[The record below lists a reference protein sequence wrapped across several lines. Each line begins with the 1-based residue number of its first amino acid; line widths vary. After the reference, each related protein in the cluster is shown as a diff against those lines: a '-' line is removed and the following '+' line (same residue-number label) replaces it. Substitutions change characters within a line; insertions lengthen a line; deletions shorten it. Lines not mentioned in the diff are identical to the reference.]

1 MTRVFAFP
9 ALIAGLTVGGLLS
22 ALLVEGFGQPVSWL
36 ALSVPLVILA
46 WYLGRYVLMR
56 GR

>member
-1 MTRVFAFP
+1 MRRVFAVP
-9 ALIAGLTVGGLLS
+9 VVIAVLTVAGLLS
-22 ALLVEGFGQPVSWL
+22 ALLVEEIGQPVSWL

-46 WYLGRYVLMR
+46 WHLGQYMVMR